1 MDCISIVING
11 LSIKA
16 SSLSLCFVLK
26 RTLTMGL
33 VARDTT
39 NQGETKNYLHE
50 TFISWLLKEGT
61 IYHLLIV
68 FMHILCVV
76 ITLNIRM

>member
-1 MDCISIVING
+1 
-11 LSIKA
+11 
-16 SSLSLCFVLK
+16 
-26 RTLTMGL
+26 MGL

-39 NQGETKNYLHE
+39 NHGETKNYLHE

>member
-16 SSLSLCFVLK
+16 SLSSLSLCFVLK

-68 FMHILCVV
+68 FMHIL
-76 ITLNIRM
+76 

>member
-1 MDCISIVING
+1 
-11 LSIKA
+11 
-16 SSLSLCFVLK
+16 
-26 RTLTMGL
+26 MGL

-39 NQGETKNYLHE
+39 NHGETKNYLHE
-50 TFISWLLKEGT
+50 AFISWLLKEGT

>member
-1 MDCISIVING
+1 
-11 LSIKA
+11 
-16 SSLSLCFVLK
+16 
-26 RTLTMGL
+26 MGL

-39 NQGETKNYLHE
+39 NQGETKNYLHK